1 MQASE
6 AKAAAAR
13 AAAKKAADAA
23 KAAEGK
29 DDDEEKKG
37 GDDDDDDDDSFD
49 PANLQPPDA
58 FSLSTQELILEME
71 RVGLR
76 AKGFFQDDAKAMQAV
91 YEQEHEQYVID
102 MRRKRAEDKI
112 AQQRAALEQKKRA
125 VMERL
130 LDEEMRELSEG
141 GRAAQWLQM
150 CHRSTT
156 PAAAHMLAPPVACR
170 ALAKALCAT
179 TSLTDLNLARNGA
192 RAERARRARS
202 PALSLRGALSDVP
215 TEDGRAPRSLS
226 QASTTTTARTS
237 RACSSSTARS

>member
-76 AKGFFQDDAKAMQAV
+76 AKGFFQDDAKAMQSV

-141 GRAAQWLQM
+141 GRAAQWLRM

-192 RAERARRARS
+192 RRGGRGGGGSRGLARARS
-202 PALSLRGALSDVP
+202 VDSD
-215 TEDGRAPRSLS
+215 
-226 QASTTTTARTS
+226 
-237 RACSSSTARS
+237 

>member
-13 AAAKKAADAA
+13 AAAKKAADTA
-23 KAAEGK
+23 KAAEG
-29 DDDEEKKG
+29 DDEEKKG
-37 GDDDDDDDDSFD
+37 GGGDDDDDDSFD

-141 GRAAQWLQM
+141 GRAAQWLRM

-192 RAERARRARS
+192 RRGGRGGGGSRGLARARS
-202 PALSLRGALSDVP
+202 VDSD
-215 TEDGRAPRSLS
+215 
-226 QASTTTTARTS
+226 
-237 RACSSSTARS
+237 